1 MLRQLPRSTRSY
13 ILFPYTTLFLS
24 SSFFISLRNDMT
36 PRQTAIICILLPG
49 ILTICFW
56 LYSPGLHGPFVFDD
70 WANLPALNGFG
81 DGIHRGLTF
90 WWYVLG
96 NNSGPLGRPLSMLS
110 FLINDSAWPS
120 DPYSFKYTNLLLH
133 LLNGVLVF
141 ACLRSLLHRCSF
153 TAFKAELIA
162 VLTAA
167 IWLLHPIHTAT
178 VLQVVQR
185 MTLLSSLFILLGV
198 LSYLNGCARLET
210 GRTLSAWL
218 LLVPGIALC
227 GLLGIS

>member
-1 MLRQLPRSTRSY
+1 MRISDWSSDVALP
-13 ILFPYTTLFLS
+13 I
-24 SSFFISLRNDMT
+24 
-36 PRQTAIICILLPG
+36 
-49 ILTICFW
+49 
-56 LYSPGLHGPFVFDD
+56 
-70 WANLPALNGFG
+70 
-81 DGIHRGLTF
+81 
-90 WWYVLG
+90 
-96 NNSGPLGRPLSMLS
+96 
-110 FLINDSAWPS
+110 WPS

-185 MTLLSSLFILLGV
+185 MTLLSSLFILLG
-198 LSYLNGCARLET
+198 EI
-210 GRTLSAWL
+210 GRASCRER
-218 LLVPGIALC
+218 VC
-227 GLLGIS
+227 QYV